1 MADGGDPLL
10 LTVPQAAELLG
21 VSGDLVYDMVHRREL
36 PAIRLGRLIRIPRHG
51 LDLWI
56 DQQAGL
62 HRRTPAVV
70 DFPAARASSREV

>member
-1 MADGGDPLL
+1 MADGDNPGLL
-10 LTVPQAAELLG
+10 NVPAAARYLG
-21 VSGDLVYDMVHRREL
+21 VSADLVYDMVHRREL

-70 DFPAARASSREV
+70 DFPAAGASSREV

>member
-62 HRRTPAVV
+62 YRGPPAVV
-70 DFPAARASSREV
+70 DFPARASSREV